1 MTETAL
7 PEALRFD
14 NLSMTYM
21 GQSGGKVL
29 ALDSINAGVG
39 RDEFVTILGPS
50 GCGKSTLLKLAAC
63 IIRPTSGRVLLD
75 GAPLSSP
82 TPRIGMVFQQ
92 PTLMPWRNA
101 LKNVLFPIEMMGLS
115 SSTHEELARE
125 LLRLVGL
132 SGFEKAMPGELSGG
146 MQQRVAICRAL
157 VYDPTL
163 LLMDEPFAA
172 LDAMT
177 REELGIQLLRIWSE
191 RRKTVLFV
199 THSIQE
205 GILLGDRVIVMTARP
220 GRITAEIP
228 IDLPRPRDVR
238 MVSTSAY
245 GRYASRV
252 RALIADVHQN
262 VN

>member
-7 PEALRFD
+7 LEALRFD
-14 NLSMTYM
+14 NVSMTYV
-21 GQSGGKVL
+21 GQSGVAVL

-63 IIRPTSGRVLLD
+63 VIRPTSGRVLLD

-115 SSTHEELARE
+115 SSAHEALARE
-125 LLRLVGL
+125 LLSLVGL

-220 GRITAEIP
+220 GRIAAEIP
-228 IDLPRPRDVR
+228 IDLPRPRDVA
-238 MVSTSAY
+238 MVSTPAY
-245 GRYASRV
+245 GRYASQI
-252 RALIADVHQN
+252 RALIGDAHHHTS
-262 VN
+262 

>member
-1 MTETAL
+1 
-7 PEALRFD
+7 
-14 NLSMTYM
+14 
-21 GQSGGKVL
+21 
-29 ALDSINAGVG
+29 
-39 RDEFVTILGPS
+39 
-50 GCGKSTLLKLAAC
+50 
-63 IIRPTSGRVLLD
+63 
-75 GAPLSSP
+75 
-82 TPRIGMVFQQ
+82 
-92 PTLMPWRNA
+92 
-101 LKNVLFPIEMMGLS
+101 
-115 SSTHEELARE
+115 
-125 LLRLVGL
+125 
-132 SGFEKAMPGELSGG
+132 MPGELSGG

-220 GRITAEIP
+220 GRIAAEIP
-228 IDLPRPRDVR
+228 IDLPRPRDVG

-245 GRYASRV
+245 GRYASRI
-252 RALIADVHQN
+252 RALIADVHQH
-262 VN
+262 VS